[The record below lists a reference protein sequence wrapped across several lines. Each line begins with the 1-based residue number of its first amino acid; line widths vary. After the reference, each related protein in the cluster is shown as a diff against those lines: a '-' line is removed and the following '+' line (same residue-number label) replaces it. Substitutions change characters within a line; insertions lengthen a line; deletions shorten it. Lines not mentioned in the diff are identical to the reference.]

1 MKKHI
6 GIYILFFISAIISCT
21 YNTDE
26 TEEIEWDVSLSGQRL
41 RIDTEDID
49 KYPRIL
55 INDILISGRK
65 DHYGSKIEKLSCQKS
80 ELLFRFG
87 KGHNEFQCL
96 AFAKGYDNSL
106 MLLSNPMVGNK
117 PLSLTVI
124 GTDSIGSMKDNT
136 KWKKYDLSKLPPF
149 RFSSMKF
156 TSISDSTILLGGA
169 PYDAIG
175 HILSIVDFKNQ
186 KVYPLEYWPKDEV
199 KCDSMIKTAVYT
211 DNSSL
216 FANGKGHYLYQ
227 CNNERF
233 AFVFSIE
240 ENKVKVIKEL
250 FSVYTDY
257 AVDKSGENYK
267 YNSLSTKTL
276 ECTSNNSNIYALL
289 RDSNRKGEKLKK
301 WKNPYIFGN
310 IVQIYD
316 WNGNKVKTICLD
328 KYGQDLFVSEDNK
341 TLYLL
346 TGDYFEEDS
355 KPEIWVYDISGL
367 NL

>member
-1 MKKHI
+1 MSSI
-6 GIYILFFISAIISCT
+6 VSCT
-21 YNTDE
+21 YNTD
-26 TEEIEWDVSLSGQRL
+26 EIEWDVSLSGQRL
-41 RIDTEDID
+41 KIDSEDIID

-55 INDILISGRK
+55 INDIFISGRN
-65 DHYGSKIEKLSCQKS
+65 DYYGSQMKGLSCQKS

-87 KGHNEFQCL
+87 NGHNEFQLL
-96 AFAKGYDNSL
+96 AFAKGRDNSL
-106 MLLSNPMVGNK
+106 MLLNFPRVGNK
-117 PLSLTVI
+117 LLSLTVI
-124 GTDSIGSMKDNT
+124 DTDSVGSMKDNT
-136 KWKKYDLSKLPPF
+136 KWKKYDLLKLPPF

-156 TSISDSTILLGGA
+156 TSMSDSTILLGGA

-175 HILSIVDFKNQ
+175 HIFSIIDFKNQ
-186 KVYPLEYWPKDEV
+186 KVYPLEYWPNDEV

-211 DNSSL
+211 DNCNL

-240 ENKVKVIKEL
+240 GNKVKVIKEL
-250 FSVYTDY
+250 FSVHTDY
-257 AVDKSGENYK
+257 AVDNSGENYK
-267 YNSLSTKTL
+267 YNSLSPKAL
-276 ECTSNNSNIYALL
+276 ECTANDSNIYALL
-289 RDSNRKGEKLKK
+289 RDSNRKGEKLEK
-301 WKNPYIFGN
+301 WRNPYIFGN

-316 WNGNKVKTICLD
+316 WDGKKVKTICLD

-346 TGDYFEEDS
+346 NLDYFEEDS
-355 KPEIWVYDISGL
+355 QPEIWVYDISGL

>member
-6 GIYILFFISAIISCT
+6 GIYILFFVSAIISCN

-26 TEEIEWDVSLSGQRL
+26 DETEWDVSLSGQKL
-41 RIDTEDID
+41 EIDEVDIY

-55 INDILISGRK
+55 VNDIFISGNN
-65 DHYGSKIEKLSCQKS
+65 DFYGSKIEKLSCQKS
-80 ELLFRFG
+80 ELLFHFG
-87 KGHNEFQCL
+87 KGHNEFQIM
-96 AFAKGYDNSL
+96 AFAKGCDNSL
-106 MLLSNPMVGNK
+106 MLLNFVGDK
-117 PLSLTVI
+117 LLSLTVI
-124 GTDSIGSMKDNT
+124 GTDSVGSMKDNT
-136 KWKKYDLSKLPPF
+136 KWKKYDFSKLPPI
-149 RFSSMKF
+149 RFSSLYFSSM
-156 TSISDSTILLGGA
+156 SDSTILIGGA
-169 PYDAIG
+169 PYDALG
-175 HILSIVDFKNQ
+175 HILSIIDFKNQ

-199 KCDSMIKTAVYT
+199 KCDSMIKMAVYT
-211 DNSSL
+211 DNSRV

-240 ENKVKVIKEL
+240 GNKVKVIKEL

-257 AVDKSGENYK
+257 AVDKSGINYK
-267 YNSLSTKTL
+267 YNSLSTKAL
-276 ECTSNNSNIYALL
+276 ECTANNSNIYALL

-316 WNGNKVKTICLD
+316 WDGNKVKTICLD
-328 KYGQDLFVSEDNK
+328 KYGQDLLVSEDNK

-346 TGDYFEEDS
+346 NLDYFEGDS
-355 KPEIWVYDISGL
+355 EPEIWVYDISGL